1 MNVEELIN
9 QGENSSLEIK
19 TTLRWDLKTN
29 QVNKKL
35 EEVVLKTIAAFS
47 NGEGG
52 TLIMG
57 VTDECEIEGLH
68 HDYATL
74 NNGDKDKFEIH
85 LRNLL
90 NKEYGVEF
98 STNNLNISFPEIE
111 DKELCLVEIIPGL
124 KPLYTTTTDSNGNKS
139 KKFYVRSG
147 NSSQEIV
154 INEIAEFISKRFD
167 N

>member
-1 MNVEELIN
+1 
-9 QGENSSLEIK
+9 
-19 TTLRWDLKTN
+19 LRWDLKTN

-52 TLIMG
+52 TLLIG
-57 VTDECEIEGLH
+57 VTDEGEIEGLH
-68 HDYATL
+68 YDYATL
-74 NNGDKDKFEIH
+74 NDGDKDKFEIH

-98 STNNLNISFPEIE
+98 STNNLKISFPEVN
-111 DKELCLVEIIPGL
+111 DKELCLVEIKAGL
-124 KPLYTTTTDSNGNKS
+124 KPLYTSITDSNGIKTQ
-139 KKFYVRSG
+139 KFYVRSG
-147 NSSQEIV
+147 NSSQEV
-154 INEIAEFISKRFD
+154 ALSEIAEFISKRFD